1 MSDREHELI
10 AQEIAVAYQRLYDR
24 LALCPDHHENT
35 TGRCIV
41 CVAEERAAQKWRAE
55 NAALRAERDMA
66 QESAQYWRG
75 EYETSN
81 AFARQCVARLAALEE
96 ALTALEQRWREQASG
111 YMAIAQA
118 NAGPHAELAAMMATT
133 SNARLHDTDELAALR
148 ARLTSE
154 VKS

>member
-96 ALTALEQRWREQASG
+96 ALTALERDWRNRNRTSSG
-111 YMAIAQA
+111 PQPQMWQWHLLKCA
-118 NAGPHAELAAMMATT
+118 
-133 SNARLHDTDELAALR
+133 DELAALR
-148 ARLTSE
+148 ARLT
-154 VKS
+154 VK